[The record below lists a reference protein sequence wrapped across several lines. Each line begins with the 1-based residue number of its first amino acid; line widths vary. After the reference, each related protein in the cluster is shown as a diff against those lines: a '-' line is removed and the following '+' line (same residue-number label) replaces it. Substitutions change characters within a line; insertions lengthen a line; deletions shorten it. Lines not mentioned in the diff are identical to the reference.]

1 MQVAANQQVVYLQPQ
16 QMYPGGQGGV
26 VVIQP
31 SGAVTT
37 VPHGYAMP
45 GQQAMYVPQ
54 QVSCPFNPFISI
66 LYASSFFLKV
76 KLVNLKTI
84 EESPLD

>member
-1 MQVAANQQVVYLQPQ
+1 MVYLQPQ
-16 QMYPGGQGGV
+16 HMYPGGQAGM

-37 VPHGYAMP
+37 VPHGYAMA

-54 QVSCPFNPFISI
+54 QVSCAFNPFMSA

-84 EESPLD
+84 EEPPLD